1 MANITAG
8 MRQEYDKKNRDYKRS
23 FDYRLL
29 KEAAEID
36 DFNRR
41 VKNGDIIRYSYGM
54 FYIPGQGIPESSD
67 AIALRYISN
76 DKEVY
81 GFYTGDCFLKCVNGA
96 KISVNDKIELM
107 TNKATSGKKKVYMFG
122 RRFILRKPYYPIDKN
137 NVSLNAFLTYITMT
151 PLFKIKQN
159 YSVLADYIKKTHLA
173 ANDVMEMAPHF
184 PAKTA
189 SKLLA
194 SDLYRSLWKH

>member
-1 MANITAG
+1 
-8 MRQEYDKKNRDYKRS
+8 MRIVLTNDPKKESNFSLRKADE
-23 FDYRLL
+23 RLL
-29 KEAAEID
+29 KQAVQIE

-41 VKNGDIIRYSYGM
+41 VKSGEIIRYSYGM
-54 FYIPGQGIPESSD
+54 YYIPGQGVPESSD

-122 RRFILRKPYYPIDKN
+122 RRFI
-137 NVSLNAFLTYITMT
+137 
-151 PLFKIKQN
+151 KIKQN

>member
-1 MANITAG
+1 MGVNLTSELRKIAT
-8 MRQEYDKKNRDYKRS
+8 EYKKSIDYK
-23 FDYRLL
+23 LL
-29 KEAAEID
+29 KQTAEID

-41 VKNGDIIRYSYGM
+41 VKNGEIIRYSYGM

-76 DKEVY
+76 DKDVY

-122 RRFILRKPYYPIDKN
+122 
-137 NVSLNAFLTYITMT
+137 
-151 PLFKIKQN
+151 KIK
-159 YSVLADYIKKTHLA
+159 T
-173 ANDVMEMAPHF
+173 
-184 PAKTA
+184 T
-189 SKLLA
+189 
-194 SDLYRSLWKH
+194 SL